1 MVRRPTIAD
10 LAKAAGVSVATV
22 DRVLNHRLPVSED
35 TAGRV
40 TQAAEAIGF
49 HAVGLLRQRLVSV
62 PRRTFGFLL
71 QKRSEPFYQ
80 ALAAGLTEAVHL
92 ADFMRG
98 RAVIEFVDELNPA
111 AIADRLRE
119 LAPSVDGIGLVAMDH
134 PAVNEA
140 IEWAAAAGKPCLPL
154 LTDVTAPSR
163 AGVVSVDR
171 RRSGRTAAWAIT
183 RLARQPGRIGI
194 LIGSHRYLSQEVSEI
209 SFRSYVREYAPDFQ
223 VLEPVVVLDD
233 PRIAYEAV
241 VDMLASN
248 PDLVGIYSAGGGG
261 NGVTEAVRDE
271 RAGDRLVVVC
281 NELTPTTRAG
291 LIAGDIDLVLGTP
304 IAALARSA
312 VEALERAVAGTAEG
326 RVEILLPADLHI
338 SESV

>member
-1 MVRRPTIAD
+1 MVKRPTIAD

-22 DRVLNHRLPVSED
+22 DRVLNGRLPVSAD
-35 TAGRV
+35 TAARV
-40 TQAAEAIGF
+40 TQAAETIGF
-49 HAVGLLRQRLVSV
+49 HAVGLLKQRLVAV

-80 ALAAGLTEAVHL
+80 ALAAGLTEAVHA
-92 ADFMRG
+92 ADFIRG
-98 RAVIEFVDELNPA
+98 RALVEFVDELNPV
-111 AIADRLRE
+111 AIAERLRE
-119 LAPSVDGIGLVAMDH
+119 LAPRVDGLALVAMDH

-140 IEWAAAAGKPCLPL
+140 IEWATAQGKPVLTL

-163 AGVVSVDR
+163 AGCVSVDR
-171 RRSGRTAAWAIT
+171 RRSGRTAAWAVT
-183 RLARQPGRIGI
+183 RLAEKPGRIGI

-209 SFRSYVREYAPDFQ
+209 SFRSYVREYAPSFQ

-248 PDLVGIYSAGGGG
+248 PGLVGIYSAGGGG
-261 NGVTEAVRDE
+261 NGVAEATRDE
-271 RAGDRLVVVC
+271 RAASRIVVVC
-281 NELTPTTRAG
+281 NELTTVTRAS
-291 LIAGDIDLVLGTP
+291 LIDGTVDLVLGTP
-304 IAALARSA
+304 IAALARAA